1 MKKWKYLYL
10 KLHFGLPGEQDTY
23 LVVVL
28 CTNLRRCRSSKFLII
43 ALDETS
49 SLHSLDK
56 SSDDCWLVA
65 WVFKTIDDEMKDKGD
80 IDEMRDVG
88 WDDTCLDVGG
98 RVCLSS
104 NSRWCLH
111 ALKLSCFLGFKICS
125 FSFWWDCC
133 WIRLACLWWLWNE
146 DEGFKVGRL
155 DVVGERRLANITP
168 LAPPPPHVLQK
179 WYWDTVVKNC
189 KYILILRC
197 WLFNLIKYSIDLP
210 VQNCT
215 DHRVNMT
222 LSNPFRSCM
231 TNVPLRLNVVSVW
244 KKWESNVF
252 NRCLNSSTMIGRAM
266 LSNFHYWFN
275 SFNS

>member
-1 MKKWKYLYL
+1 MKNLLKKWKYLYL
-10 KLHFGLPGEQDTY
+10 KCLPGEQDTY

-111 ALKLSCFLGFKICS
+111 ALELSCFLGFKICS
-125 FSFWWDCC
+125 SSFWWDCC

-189 KYILILRC
+189 KYILIL
-197 WLFNLIKYSIDLP
+197 FNLIKYSIDLP

-252 NRCLNSSTMIGRAM
+252 NRCLNSSRT
-266 LSNFHYWFN
+266 SNVI
-275 SFNS
+275 